1 MYKISDIISTPVISL
16 FEGEYIGI
24 IYNIMFDFKQ
34 KKCNY
39 ACILDENDNIPHLIK
54 FKDIYKIGSS
64 CIYIKNKSAL
74 NLETNCEQEI
84 EKNLNPINLKTFDL
98 NCNYLGTSQD
108 VIINDQYSI
117 EKLILNNEK
126 AISKDEIFNI
136 GKSAIIVGKSVV
148 NIKNLRPKN
157 KVIKIQKA
165 NQKVTILSSPLKAN
179 TSNPNNKIITD
190 FRFLIGRILSQ
201 DVLAINGE
209 LIAKKDA
216 VVTKEIVNKA
226 SYFGKLVEIARYS
239 KS

>member
-16 FEGEYIGI
+16 YEGEYIGI
-24 IYNIMFDFKQ
+24 VYNIMFDYKF

-54 FKDIYKIGSS
+54 FKDIYKIGPS
-64 CIYIKNKSAL
+64 CIYIKNKSML
-74 NLETNCEQEI
+74 SLETNCEKEI
-84 EKNLNPINLKTFDL
+84 EKNLNPINLKVFDL
-98 NCNYLGTSQD
+98 ECNFLGTSQD
-108 VIINDQYSI
+108 IIIDDKYSI
-117 EKLILNNEK
+117 EKLILNNQKIITKE
-126 AISKDEIFNI
+126 EIFNI
-136 GKSAIIVGKSVV
+136 GKTAIIIGKSKL
-148 NIKNLRPKN
+148 NIKKLRPTS
-157 KVIKIQKA
+157 KVIKIQKTQ
-165 NQKVTILSSPLKAN
+165 QKVTILSSPK
-179 TSNPNNKIITD
+179 SNDFIPSNKILTD

-201 DVLAINGE
+201 DIIAINGE